1 MKNGYCMPDFI
12 IYLGEIAG
20 QSSRKT
26 AAENIKDL
34 TSHTKKNTKRQQ
46 RVAV

>member
-1 MKNGYCMPDFI
+1 MKNGYCTPDFI
-12 IYLGEIAG
+12 IYLGKCTG

-26 AAENIKDL
+26 ATENIKDL
-34 TSHTKKNTKRQQ
+34 TSHTKKSTKRQQ